1 MKNWLHIFKK
11 IHRWLGIISGPI
23 VFVIAIT
30 GCLYAFQEEFQE
42 MTQPFRFFKKTGQTI
57 LSPTEI
63 KDIAVKNQS
72 DKKVHAVMVYSD
84 NHAAKVIFYEF
95 DKYYQISYINPETGR
110 ILAHIDQESGF
121 FAFILKGHFYLWLPP
136 GIGQPF
142 VAVATLVFVVVI
154 LVGLIIWWPRS
165 GNKKS
170 RFKIKKSTS
179 WKRRNF
185 DLHSVIGFYS
195 LIFALIFA
203 ITGLVWGFE
212 WFRNSYYKLFSG
224 GDNFI
229 SYYEPMSSS
238 NKSKT
243 NFMVDQVFYRLSR
256 KTPDFHYIEVH
267 FPEKNHESIAA
278 NVNKEIGT
286 FWKTDYYYFDQNTLQ
301 ELPVA
306 HYWGKFSESSIA
318 DKMMRLNYDI
328 HTGGLFG
335 IAGKIFAF
343 LLSLAIATLPITGF
357 IFWLGKKKKSLKR
370 LSI

>member
-1 MKNWLHIFKK
+1 MKYWLHIFKK

-42 MTQPFRFFKKTGQTI
+42 MTQPFRFFKKIGQTI

-136 GIGQPF
+136 RIGQPF

-229 SYYEPMSSS
+229 SYYEPKSFS

-256 KTPDFHYIEVH
+256 KNPDFHYIEVH

-278 NVNKEIGT
+278 NINKEIGT

-357 IFWLGKKKKSLKR
+357 IFWLGKKKKSLNR
-370 LSI
+370 LSN